1 MTSPTIDTPTRE
13 HQALSLFFEKIKTM
27 GFMARLFHW
36 KPFLTLSFEA
46 YAQYQSLSKVRQ
58 AQQDTAQNLTHTQQQ
73 LQQQLQ
79 AFTEL
84 KGKLEQ
90 SQIHEQARQKE
101 ILHLQEKQQQL
112 HDKYT
117 AEKEDLAHLHAEKV
131 MLLQRLEQQEKEL
144 SNVKVGSQK
153 DDETLRQKHAELS
166 ALKGELQHAQQLLE
180 EKSNRIS
187 ALQEKIQHHEQS
199 LLALASEKATLTM
212 QVQELQKR
220 LQGHEKSLGQSH
232 AIAEKNQEHID
243 QLSQEKMRLN
253 HELNSL
259 RQQLNQA
266 HEKLLKHE
274 ERAETQQQKFDDRMA
289 QVNALKSQL
298 DNAHERLRL
307 EQEHALAQQLE
318 AMKAVWQSHETA
330 VETRI
335 QDICNRHHIE
345 SVHRE
350 KVPFK
355 GKPDNTLRIAGE
367 YLIFDAK
374 APLSDDLKTF
384 GNYIRNAA
392 EQLKKYATQEGVK
405 KDLFLVIP
413 NNTATS
419 IKENFLNLS
428 DYRVFVVTLDA
439 LEPIIL
445 SLLKIEEYE
454 FTEQLSPEER
464 AQISRVIGKFAHAA
478 KRKIQIDSYLNSH
491 FLSLLEQCDQL
502 PENFLTEAQAYEKSD
517 KLNPPM
523 EKRIKTISL
532 KETQKSVKKLQASAQ
547 AENIPVGVALT
558 LIDQIPV
565 EQI

>member
-1 MTSPTIDTPTRE
+1 MTIPTIDNPTHE
-13 HQALSLFFEKIKTM
+13 FQALKAFFEKVKTM

-46 YAQYQSLSKVRQ
+46 YAQYQNLSKVRQ
-58 AQQDTAQNLTHTQQQ
+58 AQHDTAQSLNHTQQQ

-90 SQIHEQARQKE
+90 SQIHEEARQNE
-101 ILHLQEKQQQL
+101 ILRLQENHQQL
-112 HDKYT
+112 HEKYT
-117 AEKEDLAHLHAEKV
+117 SEKEALARLHTEKTT
-131 MLLQRLEQQEKEL
+131 LSKRLEQQEKEL
-144 SNVKVGSQK
+144 SNVKVGNQK
-153 DDETLRQKHAELS
+153 DEETLRQKQGELS
-166 ALKGELQHAQQLLE
+166 ALKGELQQAQQHLE

-199 LLALASEKATLTM
+199 LFAASSDKAELTI
-212 QVQELQKR
+212 QTQELQKL
-220 LQGHEKSLGQSH
+220 LQDHKRSLGQSH
-232 AIAEKNQEHID
+232 AIAEKNQERVD
-243 QLSQEKMRLN
+243 QLGQEKMHLN
-253 HELNSL
+253 HELDSL
-259 RQQLNQA
+259 RHQLNQA

-274 ERAETQQQKFDDRMA
+274 ERAEAQQQKFDERMT
-289 QVNALKSQL
+289 QVNALKTQL
-298 DNAHERLRL
+298 DSEHERLRL
-307 EQEHALAQQLE
+307 EQEKALIQQLE
-318 AMKAVWQSHETA
+318 SMKAVWQSHEAA
-330 VETRI
+330 VESRI

-355 GKPDNTLRIAGE
+355 GKPDNTLRIANE

-374 APLSDDLKTF
+374 APLSEDLKSF
-384 GNYIRNAA
+384 GNYIRNSA

-405 KDLFLVIP
+405 KELFLVIP
-413 NNTATS
+413 NNTAAY
-419 IKENFLNLS
+419 IKENFLNLT
-428 DYRVFVVTLDA
+428 DYQVFVVTLDA

-445 SLLKIEEYE
+445 SLLKIEAYE

-491 FLSLLEQCDQL
+491 FLNLLEQCDQL
-502 PENFLTEAQAYEKSD
+502 PESFLTEAQAYEKSD

-523 EKRIKTISL
+523 EKRVKTISL

-547 AENIPVGVALT
+547 AENIPVGIALT
-558 LIDQIPV
+558 PIDQIPV
-565 EQI
+565 EHI